1 MIWYIASLAVLA
13 ASVVVA
19 WMAPLRVRAW
29 ASGTTFVVASVLM
42 VVAGV
47 VAIVSGGGSPVI
59 LWHLALLQSI
69 SFVLDPLRG
78 LFLIVTATVFLAAT
92 PMLVRDANQYSR
104 QRAALFLTLVAILYA
119 AMLAFF
125 TAADIV
131 AFVFFWEISALS
143 IWALVTFH
151 TRDARPVAA
160 GYLTLMLSEAGTL
173 AGMAGLFLLASHAH
187 STALSA
193 ILTAGEHLPTS
204 TLWVAFL
211 LTFFGFGVKAGIV
224 PVNAWLPEAHG
235 SAPRSVSPILSGA
248 TLNLG
253 IFALFVID
261 GPIVSHHPRMALLV
275 LLVGALTA
283 LTGIVYALTESDL
296 KRLLAQSSIENMGIV
311 VAALG
316 AGFAFVSL
324 GHPVLG
330 GMALVAGLYHM
341 INHSTYKTLLFVGTA
356 GIDQATG
363 THDLDRLG
371 GLMRRMPV
379 FATAFLI
386 GALAIAALPPFNGF
400 VSEWL
405 LFESLLRVV
414 QIASLPVRAIFA
426 LSGAMLAL
434 TAGLALT
441 CFVMLAGSAL
451 LGRPRSKVVAA
462 AKPAPLSATIPMWG
476 LVVVCFGL
484 GVLATAVIPLLGE
497 LVRPLA
503 GANPTAALVPAF
515 FGTPQGLP
523 PGLTATLSGIG
534 AEVGRGVVPLRS
546 LVIVHSGGATTPV
559 VFAMSTALA
568 FIVIILLLL
577 ITWGVTRLL
586 RRRYRTRRVR
596 AWDAG
601 LSSLQPQM
609 GYTATA
615 FSAPARVL
623 FGSFL
628 RPVVREQ
635 QYSQRG
641 FRIGLKRETHIV
653 HFVDRW
659 LLGPVSGAVKVIGR
673 SLAWL
678 HQGAVTLYATWVLVT
693 LIVALLALNL
703 SL

>member
-1 MIWYIASLAVLA
+1 MIWYITSFGVLA
-13 ASVVVA
+13 ASIVA
-19 WMAPLRVRAW
+19 VWILPLRVRPW
-29 ASGTTFVVASVLM
+29 VVAAAFIVASIFM
-42 VVAGV
+42 VIAGV
-47 VAIVSGGGSPVI
+47 MAIAGGATPPIS
-59 LWHLALLQSI
+59 LWHLSLLQSI

-92 PMLVRDANQYSR
+92 PLLVRDAVQYSR
-104 QRAALFLTLVAILYA
+104 HRAALFLTLIAILYA
-119 AMLAFF
+119 GMLAFF
-125 TAADIV
+125 SAADMV
-131 AFVFFWEISALS
+131 SFVFFWEISALS

-193 ILTAGEHLPTS
+193 IMTAEAQLPTD

-211 LTFFGFGVKAGIV
+211 LTFFGFGVKAGII

-253 IFALFVID
+253 VFALLVID
-261 GPIVSHHPRMALLV
+261 GPIVIHHPQMALLV
-275 LLVGALTA
+275 LLVGAATA

-296 KRLLAQSSIENMGIV
+296 KRLLAQSSIENLGIV

-414 QIASLPVRAIFA
+414 QIGSLPARVVFA

-451 LGRPRSKVVAA
+451 LGRPRSRVVAA

-476 LVVVCFGL
+476 LVVICFGL

-497 LVRPLA
+497 LIRPLA
-503 GANPTAALVPAF
+503 GANPTMALVPAF

-523 PGLTATLSGIG
+523 AGLTATLSGIG
-534 AEVGRGVVPLRS
+534 AEVGRSVLPLRS
-546 LVIVHSGGATTPV
+546 LIIVHSGGAATPV
-559 VFAMSTALA
+559 IFAMSTALA
-568 FIVIILLLL
+568 FTVIVLLLL
-577 ITWGVTRLL
+577 CTWVATRLL
-586 RRRYRTRRVR
+586 RRHRARRVG

-601 LSSLQPQM
+601 LPSLRPQM

-623 FGSFL
+623 FGSLL
-628 RPVVREQ
+628 RPVVQERL
-635 QYSQRG
+635 YSQSG
-641 FRIGLKRETHIV
+641 FRIGLKRETRV
-653 HFVDRW
+653 VNFVNR
-659 LLGPVSGAVKVIGR
+659 LFLSPVSYAAKAIGR

-678 HQGAVTLYATWVLVT
+678 HQGAVTLYAAWVLAT
-693 LIVALLALNL
+693 LFIALIAVRIAL
-703 SL
+703 